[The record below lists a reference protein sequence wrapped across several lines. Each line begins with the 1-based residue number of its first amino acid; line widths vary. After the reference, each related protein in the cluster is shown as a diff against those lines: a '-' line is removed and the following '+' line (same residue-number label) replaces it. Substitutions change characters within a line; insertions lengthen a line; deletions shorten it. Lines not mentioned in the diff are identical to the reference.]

1 MKIFLSV
8 LAIAVVYAM
17 AGIANESTPQ
27 SHAEIISDSSQI
39 KPACI
44 APDIYPCD
52 FPDNFTWSMR
62 RYYGLTLNPL
72 NTKWVETEPCH
83 YSFEF
88 SVNGQKYGK
97 DRKDYS
103 CSATA
108 QENENIRIKW
118 ISKFGYTKEEG
129 TFEIKRK
136 IKNGVPDGISK
147 IYDDNGNLLSIQT
160 FKNGVRNGDE
170 KTYSTKG
177 VLTTVRSFSNNAL
190 DLTEIEYDEFGN
202 KTSEV
207 VYKKGLIEC
216 SSEYGSYKGKGS
228 PDVLACTVFQ
238 SMGKVDPQQNCY
250 ELVNMINA
258 CRKKNES
265 KPFLSSTATFKDGLK
280 HGVEL
285 FYYEPCGDDG
295 TQRPPHSVYKESPY
309 EKGVLN
315 GTVKEFYPNGKLKSS
330 VTYEDGDAVSEKN
343 CYSMNGKVQK
353 TGTEK
358 MECD

>member
-17 AGIANESTPQ
+17 AGIANESNPQ

-129 TFEIKRK
+129 TFEIRRK
-136 IKNGVPDGISK
+136 LKNGVPDGISK
-147 IYDDNGNLLSIQT
+147 IYDDNDNLLQMQT
-160 FKNGVRNGDE
+160 FKNGIRNGDE

-177 VLTTVRSFSNNAL
+177 ELTTVRSFSNNAL
-190 DLTEIEYDEFGN
+190 NISEIEYNEFGD
-202 KTSEV
+202 KKSEV
-207 VYKKGLIEC
+207 IYENGQIKN
-216 SSEYGSYKGKGS
+216 STEYGSYRGKGR
-228 PDVLACTVFQ
+228 PDVLSCTVAQ
-238 SMGKVDPQQNCY
+238 SMGMVNSQLNCY
-250 ELVNMINA
+250 ELVDLINE
-258 CRKKNES
+258 CRQKNES
-265 KPFLSSTATFKDGLK
+265 KPYLSSSTTFKDGLK
-280 HGVEL
+280 HGVEY

-315 GTVKEFYPNGKLKSS
+315 GTVKEFYPNGKLKST

>member
-1 MKIFLSV
+1 MKVFLFV
-8 LAIAVVYAM
+8 LTTIVVYTM
-17 AGIANESTPQ
+17 ADVAYESHPQ
-27 SHAEIISDSSQI
+27 PVADIISDSSQI
-39 KPACI
+39 RKACV

-97 DRKDYS
+97 NRKDYS

-118 ISKFGYTKEEG
+118 ISEFGYTKQEG
-129 TFEIKRK
+129 TFEIRRK
-136 IKNGVPDGISK
+136 LKNGMPEGISK
-147 IYDDNGNLLSIQT
+147 IYDDNDNLLQMQS
-160 FKNGVRNGDE
+160 FKNGIRNGDE

-177 VLTTVRSFSNNAL
+177 ELTTVRSFSNNAL
-190 DLTEIEYDEFGN
+190 NISEIEYNEFGD
-202 KTSEV
+202 KISEV
-207 VYKKGLIEC
+207 IYENGQIKN
-216 SSEYGSYKGKGS
+216 STEYGSYRGEGPIK
-228 PDVLACTVFQ
+228 VLSCTVAQ
-238 SMGKVDPQQNCY
+238 SMGIVNSYLNCY
-250 ELVNMINA
+250 ELVDLINE
-258 CRKKNES
+258 CRQKNES
-265 KPFLSSTATFKDGLK
+265 KPYLSSSTTFKDGLK
-280 HGVEL
+280 HGVKY

-315 GTVKEFYPNGKLKSS
+315 GTVKEFYPNGKLKST